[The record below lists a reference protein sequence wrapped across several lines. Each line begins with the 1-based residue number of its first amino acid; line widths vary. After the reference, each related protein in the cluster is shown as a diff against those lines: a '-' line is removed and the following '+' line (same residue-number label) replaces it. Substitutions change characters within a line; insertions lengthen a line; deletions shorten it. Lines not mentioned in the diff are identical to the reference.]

1 MMGFDTPL
9 ALLYDSCAK
18 IRRANSF
25 RKQKGTILPMA
36 ENQNLLMVIVSGKD
50 RPGITARFTRILM
63 NHNVEV
69 VDIEQAS
76 LQDLLGLYLVLD
88 LTKASHSQ
96 DSVIKDL
103 LFEASRMNLTL
114 NFRLYSAEEMEALNQ
129 RNLYVLTHFGGTP
142 ALAEFSAI
150 LAEENV
156 NIETISSTTHH
167 GSRSVEMTISVHRV
181 SSIDRLKQRLMV
193 KSRELGVGLGLQK
206 MEAYRKNKRLI
217 FFDMDSTLVDMEVI
231 DEMARCAGVL
241 REVSRITEKA
251 MRGEFDFETSLI
263 QRVALLKGLA
273 ETDLMRIRDTI
284 PLSPGVQD
292 LVTTLKYLGYKLGI
306 VTGGFDF
313 FADHMKNKL
322 GFDFACANRL
332 ELKDGKLTGKVL
344 GEVVDAAR
352 KARFVNQTACDHG
365 ILLDQTV
372 CVGDGANDAL
382 MLAQAGLAIAYNAKK
397 GLDRFANVALAKSSM
412 TDILHL
418 LGITEEDIHEALAC
432 RSPI

>member
-1 MMGFDTPL
+1 MTHCLHSFMIRFHSSDLFD
-9 ALLYDSCAK
+9 SFSK
-18 IRRANSF
+18 ERREINTVV
-25 RKQKGTILPMA
+25 K
-36 ENQNLLMVIVSGKD
+36 NQNFLMVIVSGKD

-63 NHNVEV
+63 NHKVEV
-69 VDIEQAS
+69 VDIEQAW
-76 LQDLLGLYLVLD
+76 LQNLLGLYLVLD
-88 LTKASHSQ
+88 LSKASESQ

-103 LFEASRMNLTL
+103 LFEASRLNLTL
-114 NFRLYSAEEMEALNQ
+114 NFRLYSPEDMEAMNQ

-156 NIETISSTTHH
+156 NIETISSATHH
-167 GSRSVEMTISVHRV
+167 ESHSVEMTINVHGV

-193 KSRELGVGLGLQK
+193 KSRELGIGLGLQK

-231 DEMARCAGVL
+231 DEMARCAGVH
-241 REVSRITEKA
+241 REVARITEKA

-263 QRVALLKGLA
+263 QRVALLKGLS
-273 ETDLMRIRDTI
+273 EVDLMRIRESI

-322 GFDFACANRL
+322 GFDFAYANRL
-332 ELKDGKLTGKVL
+332 ELKEGKLTGKVV

-352 KARFVNQTACDHG
+352 KARFVNQTACDHA

-372 CVGDGANDAL
+372 CVGDG
-382 MLAQAGLAIAYNAKK
+382 
-397 GLDRFANVALAKSSM
+397 
-412 TDILHL
+412 
-418 LGITEEDIHEALAC
+418 
-432 RSPI
+432 